1 MPLYEYRCTA
11 DHNHPL
17 TTAYRPIGR
26 RRDPL
31 ACDTCGAETEKAIS
45 VPMGFQGFENPIPVK
60 QLGRTFANAKELDAY
75 CEANNLEVRSSSS
88 PAARAFVDAAI
99 EDAQEQC
106 REEGY
111 RDWDHWDES
120 RNNADHVRDLSASVR
135 ERVAQQQG
143 GDSHHADSPTFKK
156 PLPAGK
162 LKVAT
167 ATTTETP

>member
-1 MPLYEYRCTA
+1 MPLYEYRCA
-11 DHNHPL
+11 NSRHPL
-17 TTAYRPIGR
+17 TTAYRSISR
-26 RRDPL
+26 RHDPL
-31 ACDTCGAETEKAIS
+31 ACGTCGAETSKIIS
-45 VPMGFQGFENPIPVK
+45 IPAGFQGFEVPIPVK
-60 QLGRTFANAKELDAY
+60 QLGRTFANAAELDAY

-111 RDWDHWDES
+111 RDWDHWEQS
-120 RNNADHVRDLSASVR
+120 RDNADHVRDLSASVR
-135 ERVAQQQG
+135 ERVARQQG

-156 PLPAGK
+156 PLPEGK

-167 ATTTETP
+167 ATTTETPS